1 MPGMEMRMGMGL
13 RQTLSQRLE
22 HKLDQTLRLTQSQVQ
37 AFHTSGE
44 EGSEDQSIIL
54 EKLLQ
59 DLRYSVFSDWKDFYD
74 RCMKRIKKED
84 RTESAKELITNLRRI
99 VELTHPSLNEI
110 KSLLELGVYARGN
123 NEIPNVVYGHI
134 DGILQSE
141 TGKGL
146 EDKLALIKLGN
157 TLEKNRG
164 NTTTAYEFLHRT
176 AESEKFS
183 SQSKFSRI
191 FSKVNAIAKEAP
203 DTLRFVNN
211 YFERVLGGRESI
223 DESLILSGFEYVE
236 DLHLLSKERVKDDY
250 ISDAK
255 DLLSREDFGEI
266 REKYKNVPLPVLANL
281 VRFGL
286 NNELIKKAD
295 SLFSQEYLA
304 KKIDPRRR
312 IFRSLY
318 TLDSNPE
325 KSKVLEH
332 LLSNIKSA
340 EQVSK
345 ILSHLEMLQG
355 TGDFVYF
362 FDETDGSRLIRRLSD
377 YAINSNLGMIGLSK
391 DYKER
396 IAENPDRIQKG
407 NLLKIISTF
416 GGVLTAY
423 YSEGMPLLKEITEHI
438 IDDDIEDWRYS
449 HDKSEMQLKCLS
461 GTVEAWKQNESSER
475 LIGDLKGL
483 QPRINALKILADEL
497 KIQYQTLV
505 GVEASQE
512 TLQGLEHR
520 VNEITSMFKSESHDI
535 DKKALGKEKRELLTQ
550 YETLQTILGVSD
562 VTPESLL
569 TVAQNVGKAIERIS
583 YEDLRTTFKEVKNIL
598 DSKDVK
604 NLERVTVI
612 ETDAPDK
619 MFNIGRTPIQSCQR
633 WTERTGYNKCL
644 LAYVAD
650 SNKKLYQVLD
660 ENGNVIV
667 RSIVRLMQ
675 FDKESPVLLVEGP
688 YATRWTRDYGRV
700 LFAQVAQ
707 RALGLNEALGEPI
720 AIASNDRRIQ
730 EVMAD
735 FGKQYDSKL
744 HSKEYER
751 KLPESKNGFEYS
763 DSLGGCLSSGS
774 KIRRELKYFFI
785 ASK

>member
-191 FSKVNAIAKEAP
+191 FSKVNAIAKE
-203 DTLRFVNN
+203 T
-211 YFERVLGGRESI
+211 
-223 DESLILSGFEYVE
+223 
-236 DLHLLSKERVKDDY
+236 VKDDY

-312 IFRSLY
+312 IFKSLY

-423 YSEGMPLLKEITEHI
+423 YSEGMPLLKEIS
-438 IDDDIEDWRYS
+438 R
-449 HDKSEMQLKCLS
+449 
-461 GTVEAWKQNESSER
+461 
-475 LIGDLKGL
+475 
-483 QPRINALKILADEL
+483 
-497 KIQYQTLV
+497 
-505 GVEASQE
+505 
-512 TLQGLEHR
+512 
-520 VNEITSMFKSESHDI
+520 
-535 DKKALGKEKRELLTQ
+535 
-550 YETLQTILGVSD
+550 
-562 VTPESLL
+562 
-569 TVAQNVGKAIERIS
+569 
-583 YEDLRTTFKEVKNIL
+583 
-598 DSKDVK
+598 
-604 NLERVTVI
+604 
-612 ETDAPDK
+612 
-619 MFNIGRTPIQSCQR
+619 
-633 WTERTGYNKCL
+633 
-644 LAYVAD
+644 
-650 SNKKLYQVLD
+650 
-660 ENGNVIV
+660 
-667 RSIVRLMQ
+667 
-675 FDKESPVLLVEGP
+675 
-688 YATRWTRDYGRV
+688 
-700 LFAQVAQ
+700 
-707 RALGLNEALGEPI
+707 
-720 AIASNDRRIQ
+720 
-730 EVMAD
+730 
-735 FGKQYDSKL
+735 
-744 HSKEYER
+744 
-751 KLPESKNGFEYS
+751 
-763 DSLGGCLSSGS
+763 
-774 KIRRELKYFFI
+774 
-785 ASK
+785 